1 MDQENELI
9 QKVNALEQK
18 IEKNQRQLL
27 IAVSAFAAGIL
38 AAVFALANGSSVRGA
53 ALACIVAG
61 AVTALLGPQLKAYKR

>member
-1 MDQENELI
+1 MDQESELI

-38 AAVFALANGSSVRGA
+38 AAAFALASGYSVRGA

-61 AVTALLGPQLKAYKR
+61 AVTALLGPQLTAYKR